1 MVSTWGRCETGGCC
15 PSFRNA
21 GSETR
26 GIVERCERQ
35 PGSVE
40 EMGSSVSRS
49 SLQNARFGKG
59 CGSLGT
65 DLQESTQLI
74 GINRAGRG
82 SRAASPLR
90 FRSSG
95 ARSIASSRRPRR
107 EAWSAPRYA
116 RWRPPASAPTSPAI
130 PGLKAHKPAQ
140 SRRRRRRGSSGGTR
154 TPPPSVIN
162 SGAAPAGVAITGV
175 RHAMASAVS
184 WVDAIASGRLPTSRP
199 NADDQYVK
207 MSCDGVA
214 ERSAPRP
221 VLFGPAAGI
230 AGQPSLAGI
239 NCATLQAGRSG
250 PTARARPRRLRPGSA
265 VCAHRYGRC
274 WVTEGGR
281 RCVSPAIELLPVVRS
296 LPFLGGGPTAAEP
309 VVARFGPG
317 DDAPRLWASLW
328 RTALAPVILDTTVA
342 TSLNVNVRDSRNHR
356 AHRRSQPRRP

>member
-59 CGSLGT
+59 CGSPGT

-82 SRAASPLR
+82 SRAASHLR

-95 ARSIASSRRPRR
+95 ARWIASSRRPRR

-116 RWRPPASAPTSPAI
+116 RWRPPAPAPTSPAI
-130 PGLKAHKPAQ
+130 PGQKAHKPAQ

-207 MSCDGVA
+207 MSCEGVA

-230 AGQPSLAGI
+230 AGQPSLAGDQLRDV
-239 NCATLQAGRSG
+239 ASW
-250 PTARARPRRLRPGSA
+250 PERADSESETPSAPPRFRGLR
-265 VCAHRYGRC
+265 
-274 WVTEGGR
+274 
-281 RCVSPAIELLPVVRS
+281 
-296 LPFLGGGPTAAEP
+296 
-309 VVARFGPG
+309 
-317 DDAPRLWASLW
+317 ASLW
-328 RTALAPVILDTTVA
+328 TVLGYGGGQALRLAGNRTAAGGPLLTL
-342 TSLNVNVRDSRNHR
+342 SG
-356 AHRRSQPRRP
+356 RRPYGGGTRGCPVWTWR